1 MNELSIKYCAPFC
14 RADLRASFHSVWDI
28 WFDPSTSVSVSV
40 FRLGS
45 WNYLSLVIL
54 CPVVE
59 KQQLKIHLK
68 SGPCSLIGNF
78 FLDRQRI
85 SMQYMLCV
93 GCLFA
98 DNLRFT
104 LHLQWNQTLVQER
117 AVISP
122 FFTSLLST
130 CESELSGKAEPQ
142 HWRLRGVR
150 PLVFAKSNICSFN

>member
-45 WNYLSLVIL
+45 WNYLPLVIL

-68 SGPCSLIGNF
+68 SGPCSLIGKIF
-78 FLDRQRI
+78 FGSSTNIHAIYVVCRLFIRRQ
-85 SMQYMLCV
+85 L
-93 GCLFA
+93 
-98 DNLRFT
+98 T
-104 LHLQWNQTLVQER
+104 LYIAS
-117 AVISP
+117 AV
-122 FFTSLLST
+122 
-130 CESELSGKAEPQ
+130 
-142 HWRLRGVR
+142 
-150 PLVFAKSNICSFN
+150 KSNVSTRKGRYQSFFYFTVIHMWEWIKWKGRTPTLETTRGTSPSLCEK